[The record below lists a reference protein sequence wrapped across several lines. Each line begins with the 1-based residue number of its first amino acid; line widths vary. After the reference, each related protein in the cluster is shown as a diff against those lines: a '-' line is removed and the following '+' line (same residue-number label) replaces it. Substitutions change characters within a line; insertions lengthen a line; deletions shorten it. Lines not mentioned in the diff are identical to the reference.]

1 MAKTLDKK
9 KDFATVHGGGEAH
22 YFQDDTYFDA
32 DGKELG
38 GKAAPATPKKTTKA
52 APAAPEKTTK
62 AAPAVADVDQSPTK
76 DPVDD
81 VAA

>member
-9 KDFATVHGGGEAH
+9 KDFATIHGGGEAH
-22 YFQDDTYFDA
+22 YFQDDIYFDA

-38 GKAAPATPKKTTKA
+38 GKAAPVAPK
-52 APAAPEKTTK
+52 KTTK

-81 VAA
+81 MAA

>member
-52 APAAPEKTTK
+52 TPT
-62 AAPAVADVDQSPTK
+62 VADVDQSPTK

>member
-9 KDFATVHGGGEAH
+9 KDFATIHGGGEAH

-38 GKAAPATPKKTTKA
+38 GKSAPAVPKKTTKA
-52 APAAPEKTTK
+52 T
-62 AAPAVADVDQSPTK
+62 PAVADVDQSPTK
-76 DPVDD
+76 EPVDD

>member
-9 KDFATVHGGGEAH
+9 KDFATIHGGGEAH
-22 YFQDDTYFDA
+22 YFQDGTYFDA
-32 DGKELG
+32 EGKELG
-38 GKAAPATPKKTTKA
+38 AK
-52 APAAPEKTTK
+52 APAAPKKTTK
-62 AAPAVADVDQSPTK
+62 AAPAVADIDQSPTK